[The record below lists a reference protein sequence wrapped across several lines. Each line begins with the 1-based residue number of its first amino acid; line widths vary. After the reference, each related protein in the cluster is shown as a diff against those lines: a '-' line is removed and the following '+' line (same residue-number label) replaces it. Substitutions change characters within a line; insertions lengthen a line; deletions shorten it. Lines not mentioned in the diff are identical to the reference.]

1 MLKFNLNISSNKAQ
15 EWDDKQEKKKK
26 VKQKKAT
33 QGMQNQSNLK
43 AKTESVN
50 KIETA
55 RKRIYIVKN
64 KNTVKRNTWNNYR
77 DTNEKQ

>member
-1 MLKFNLNISSNKAQ
+1 MINRK
-15 EWDDKQEKKKK
+15 KKKK

-64 KNTVKRNTWNNYR
+64 KNTVKRNT
-77 DTNEKQ
+77 